1 MQTPTFA
8 FVAQLARRAGFA
20 LLPVIVASASL
31 TLAATAEAQQAYVS
45 ARTNLRAGPDRGYP
59 AVAWLGTGTS
69 VYVHGCVR
77 GYYWCDVSSGSVR
90 GWANARHL
98 QYYYQSRRVPI
109 YGVGARYG
117 FPVVGYAASSYW
129 DSYYRDRPWYGDRH
143 RWDGWRPGYAPP
155 AYAAPAPRP
164 HYVAPQPRVYN
175 NPPPVHVAPQPRPH
189 YNSPSYVAPPQ
200 YRERQRVTE
209 QAPRQPQQHQQ
220 RAMPPAHQP
229 GNSFRP

>member
-90 GWANARHL
+90 GWANKTKPNCSPPMGKGTSSQACL
-98 QYYYQSRRVPI
+98 SSCSQSGRL
-109 YGVGARYG
+109 
-117 FPVVGYAASSYW
+117 
-129 DSYYRDRPWYGDRH
+129 
-143 RWDGWRPGYAPP
+143 
-155 AYAAPAPRP
+155 
-164 HYVAPQPRVYN
+164 
-175 NPPPVHVAPQPRPH
+175 
-189 YNSPSYVAPPQ
+189 SPS
-200 YRERQRVTE
+200 
-209 QAPRQPQQHQQ
+209 
-220 RAMPPAHQP
+220 
-229 GNSFRP
+229 